1 MIEVQ
6 IAEPIQAA
14 ETAALQDPAYLE
26 TAAQAALQAGGAP
39 PDAGL
44 TLLVTGDAQI
54 RQLNRDFL
62 GFDEPT
68 DVLAFPS
75 GESGLDPDTGGHY
88 LGDVIVSY
96 PRALAQAEAGGH
108 PVQDELQ
115 LLVVHGVLHLNGY
128 DHAREEDKARMWAIQ
143 AEVLGR
149 LGVSLR
155 PPE

>member
-1 MIEVQ
+1 MIDVQ
-6 IAEPIQAA
+6 IAPLIQAA
-14 ETAALQDPAYLE
+14 GNAALQDPGYLE
-26 TAAQAALQAGGAP
+26 RAAQAALEACGVS
-39 PDAGL
+39 PDSEL
-44 TLLVTGDAQI
+44 TVLVTGDEQL

-68 DVLAFPS
+68 DVLSFPS
-75 GESGLDPDTGGHY
+75 GESGPDPDSGGHY
-88 LGDVIVSY
+88 MGDVVLSY

-108 PVQDELQ
+108 PVQEELQ

-128 DHAREEDKARMWAIQ
+128 DHARQEDTARMWATQ
-143 AEVLGR
+143 AETLKR